1 MITSLLNVH
10 LPVDRMLTGR
20 GYPPVFAL
28 FSGCK
33 IVAGAAAPREAGV
46 TLRLRAG
53 NGPVIT
59 AWDDGSHMVDVSRRP
74 WGATLVALALFA
86 TVVLAAG
93 PSGGGVGVAAAAAGL
108 DAAALAKP
116 VEVKPQVTAPAA
128 RSGQGIVQS
137 VSARAVV
144 LKELDGGTVRVPV
157 DAKTRVLVNGKP
169 ASLRAVKPG
178 FVAVAKWTA
187 GKATQEL
194 QAFDL
199 SGQNAAGLA
208 VVESVSADAVVVQEA
223 RGSTVTIPVDAK
235 TRVLVDG
242 KPASLRDV
250 KPGYYTVV
258 TNVKGSKGN
267 KPASEL
273 RFLRPG

>member
-1 MITSLLNVH
+1 
-10 LPVDRMLTGR
+10 
-20 GYPPVFAL
+20 
-28 FSGCK
+28 
-33 IVAGAAAPREAGV
+33 
-46 TLRLRAG
+46 
-53 NGPVIT
+53 
-59 AWDDGSHMVDVSRRP
+59 MVEVSRRP
-74 WGATLVALALFA
+74 WGATLAVLALFA

-93 PSGGGVGVAAAAAGL
+93 PSGGGVGVAAAAGPE
-108 DAAALAKP
+108 AAALAKP
-116 VEVKPQVTAPAA
+116 VRVKGPPA
-128 RSGQGIVQS
+128 RSGGSGRGIVQS
-137 VSARAVV
+137 VSVRAVV
-144 LKELDGGTVRVPV
+144 LKELDGSTVRVPV
-157 DAKTRVLVNGKP
+157 DAKTRVLVDGKP

-178 FVAVAKWTA
+178 FVAFAKWAA

-194 QAFDL
+194 QAF
-199 SGQNAAGLA
+199 NTAGVG

-235 TRVLVDG
+235 TRVFVDG

-267 KPASEL
+267 MPASEL

>member
-1 MITSLLNVH
+1 M
-10 LPVDRMLTGR
+10 
-20 GYPPVFAL
+20 
-28 FSGCK
+28 
-33 IVAGAAAPREAGV
+33 
-46 TLRLRAG
+46 RLRAE

-59 AWDDGSHMVDVSRRP
+59 GWDDGSHMVDVSWRP
-74 WGATLVALALFA
+74 WRATLVVLALFA
-86 TVVLAAG
+86 AVVLAAG
-93 PSGGGVGVAAAAAGL
+93 PSGGGVGVAAAAGPELVAP
-108 DAAALAKP
+108 AKP
-116 VEVKPQVTAPAA
+116 VQVKAQVKGPPA
-128 RSGQGIVQS
+128 RSGGSGRGIVLS

-144 LKELDGGTVRVPV
+144 LKELDGSTVSVPV
-157 DAKTRVLVNGKP
+157 DAKTRVLVDGQP

-178 FVAVAKWTA
+178 FVVFAEWRA
-187 GKATQEL
+187 GNATREL
-194 QAFDL
+194 QAL
-199 SGQNAAGLA
+199 NAADVG

-235 TRVLVDG
+235 TRVSVDG

>member
-1 MITSLLNVH
+1 MI
-10 LPVDRMLTGR
+10 
-20 GYPPVFAL
+20 
-28 FSGCK
+28 
-33 IVAGAAAPREAGV
+33 E
-46 TLRLRAG
+46 
-53 NGPVIT
+53 
-59 AWDDGSHMVDVSRRP
+59 VSRRP
-74 WGATLVALALFA
+74 WSATFVALALFA

-93 PSGGGVGVAAAAAGL
+93 PSGGGMGVAAAAGPE
-108 DAAALAKP
+108 AAALAKP
-116 VEVKPQVTAPAA
+116 VQVKPQVKGPAA
-128 RSGQGIVQS
+128 RSGGTGLGIVQS
-137 VSARAVV
+137 ASARAVV
-144 LKELDGGTVRVPV
+144 LKKLDGSTVRVPV
-157 DAKTRVLVNGKP
+157 DAKTRVLVDGKP

-178 FVAVAKWTA
+178 FVAVAKWKA
-187 GKATQEL
+187 GKATKEL

-199 SGQNAAGLA
+199 SGQNAAGVA
-208 VVESVSADAVVVQEA
+208 VVESVSADAVVVTEA

-258 TNVKGSKGN
+258 TNVKGSKGS

>member
-1 MITSLLNVH
+1 
-10 LPVDRMLTGR
+10 
-20 GYPPVFAL
+20 
-28 FSGCK
+28 
-33 IVAGAAAPREAGV
+33 
-46 TLRLRAG
+46 
-53 NGPVIT
+53 
-59 AWDDGSHMVDVSRRP
+59 MVEVSRRP
-74 WGATLVALALFA
+74 WSASLVALALFA
-86 TVVLAAG
+86 AVVLAAG
-93 PSGGGVGVAAAAAGL
+93 PSGGGVGVAAAAGPE
-108 DAAALAKP
+108 AAALAKP
-116 VEVKPQVTAPAA
+116 VEVKPQVKGPPA
-128 RSGQGIVQS
+128 RSGQGIVLS

-144 LKELDGGTVRVPV
+144 LKELDGSTVSVPV
-157 DAKTRVLVNGKP
+157 DAKTRVLVDGKP

-178 FVAVAKWTA
+178 FVAVAKWRA

-194 QAFDL
+194 QAL
-199 SGQNAAGLA
+199 NATDVA

-235 TRVLVDG
+235 TRVFVDG
-242 KPASLRDV
+242 KPASLRAV

>member
-1 MITSLLNVH
+1 
-10 LPVDRMLTGR
+10 MLTGR
-20 GYPPVFAL
+20 GHPTVFAL

-33 IVAGAAAPREAGV
+33 NRFGSGGAGGGEV
-46 TLRLRAG
+46 TLRLRAE

-59 AWDDGSHMVDVSRRP
+59 AWDDGSHVIEVSRRS
-74 WGATLVALALFA
+74 WSATLVALALFA
-86 TVVLAAG
+86 TVVLAVG
-93 PSGGGVGVAAAAAGL
+93 PSGGGVGVAAAAGPEAAG
-108 DAAALAKP
+108 LAKP
-116 VEVKPQVTAPAA
+116 VQVKPQVKGPAA
-128 RSGQGIVQS
+128 RSGGSGQGIVQS

-144 LKELDGGTVRVPV
+144 LKELDGSTVRVPV
-157 DAKTRVLVNGKP
+157 DAKTRVLVDGKR

-178 FVAVAKWTA
+178 FVAVATWTA
-187 GKATQEL
+187 GKATREL

-199 SGQNAAGLA
+199 SGQNAAGVA
-208 VVESVSADAVVVQEA
+208 VVESVSADAVVVKDA
-223 RGSTVTIPVDAK
+223 RGSTVTIRVDAK

-242 KPASLRDV
+242 KPASLRAV

-273 RFLRPG
+273 HFLRPG

>member
-1 MITSLLNVH
+1 MI
-10 LPVDRMLTGR
+10 
-20 GYPPVFAL
+20 
-28 FSGCK
+28 
-33 IVAGAAAPREAGV
+33 
-46 TLRLRAG
+46 
-53 NGPVIT
+53 
-59 AWDDGSHMVDVSRRP
+59 DVSRRL
-74 WGATLVALALFA
+74 WSATLVALALFA

-93 PSGGGVGVAAAAAGL
+93 PSGGGVGGAAAAAGPE
-108 DAAALAKP
+108 AAALAKP
-116 VEVKPQVTAPAA
+116 VQVKPQAKGPAA
-128 RSGQGIVQS
+128 RSGGTGQGIVQS

-144 LKELDGGTVRVPV
+144 LKELDGSTLRVPV
-157 DAKTRVLVNGKP
+157 DAKTRVLIDGKP

-178 FVAVAKWTA
+178 FVAVANWKA

-199 SGQNAAGLA
+199 SGQNAAGVA
-208 VVESVSADAVVVQEA
+208 VVESVSADAVVVNEA
-223 RGSTVTIPVDAK
+223 RGNTVTIPVDAK
-235 TRVLVDG
+235 TRVLLDG

-258 TNVKGSKGN
+258 TNVKGSRGN

>member
-1 MITSLLNVH
+1 
-10 LPVDRMLTGR
+10 
-20 GYPPVFAL
+20 
-28 FSGCK
+28 
-33 IVAGAAAPREAGV
+33 
-46 TLRLRAG
+46 
-53 NGPVIT
+53 
-59 AWDDGSHMVDVSRRP
+59 VSRRP
-74 WGATLVALALFA
+74 WSATLVALALFA

-93 PSGGGVGVAAAAAGL
+93 PSGGGVGVAAAAGPE
-108 DAAALAKP
+108 AAVLAKP
-116 VEVKPQVTAPAA
+116 VQVKPQVKDPAA

-144 LKELDGGTVRVPV
+144 LKELDGSTVSVPV
-157 DAKTRVLVNGKP
+157 DAKTRVLVDGKP

-178 FVAVAKWTA
+178 FVVVAKWKA

-199 SGQNAAGLA
+199 SGQNAAGVA
-208 VVESVSADAVVVQEA
+208 VVESVSADAVVVKEA

-235 TRVLVDG
+235 TRVLIDG

-250 KPGYYTVV
+250 KPGYYTVI
-258 TNVKGSKGN
+258 TNVKGSRGN